1 MIVGVVGAGAL
12 GTLFGAALAR
22 TCEVR
27 VLTHDTRSARAIA
40 NRGGLV
46 VDDDAPR
53 AVGVSHDPALFEQI
67 EILLVAVKTFATI
80 ETLEPLRALLG
91 HGTPVVSLQN
101 GIDAVDQID
110 YAFEHD
116 CCIALA
122 PTTEAA
128 ERLEPGRARRS
139 GSGTTYLGWADG
151 HAGGAEL
158 EALAD
163 ACRAGELAVERVQPI
178 ETYAW
183 GKLVASA
190 AINPLTAL
198 ANVRNGELLERPGL
212 RARAGR
218 VAREVAG
225 LAQRLGI
232 ALPYSD
238 AVAYVESVARATAA
252 NRSSMLTD
260 LLAGRPTEIEAISG
274 AVLRRAAAAG
284 VAVPENQRLLD
295 EVRARAKA

>member
-53 AVGVSHDPALFEQI
+53 AVRVSHDPALFEQI

-218 VAREVAG
+218 VA
-225 LAQRLGI
+225 
-232 ALPYSD
+232 LPYSD